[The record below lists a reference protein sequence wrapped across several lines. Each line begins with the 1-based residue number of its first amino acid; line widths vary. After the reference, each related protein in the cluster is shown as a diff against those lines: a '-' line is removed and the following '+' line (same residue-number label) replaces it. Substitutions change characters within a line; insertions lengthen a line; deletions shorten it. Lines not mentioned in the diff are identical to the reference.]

1 MTTASITLDSTRRSI
16 AVHGTRMAVGHA
28 TFGLVCRSA
37 GMGDLAVLCEVH
49 IDRAD
54 DDFEALD
61 ALDDS
66 LRDRA
71 RAAEDFA
78 VGERVW
84 LLLPRGGSNGCAV
97 WARGTI
103 DE

>member
-1 MTTASITLDSTRRSI
+1 MTTSTITLDCTSRT
-16 AVHGTRMAVGHA
+16 VTVPGTRMAVGHA
-28 TFGLVCRSA
+28 TFGNLCRAA
-37 GMGDLAVLCEVH
+37 GMGDLEVLSQVH
-49 IDRAD
+49 IDRAL
-54 DDFEALD
+54 DDFAALD

-71 RAAEDFA
+71 RAAGDFA

-84 LLLPRGGSNGCAV
+84 LLLPGEGFNGSDV

>member
-1 MTTASITLDSTRRSI
+1 MTTSTITLDCTSLTVTVDSD
-16 AVHGTRMAVGHA
+16 RMAVGHA
-28 TFGLVCRSA
+28 TFGNLCRAA
-37 GMGDLAVLCEVH
+37 GMGDLAVLSQVH

-54 DDFEALD
+54 DDFAALD

-71 RAAEDFA
+71 RAAGDFA
-78 VGERVW
+78 CGERVW
-84 LLLPRGGSNGCAV
+84 VLLPGEGVSGCAV

>member
-1 MTTASITLDSTRRSI
+1 MTTTTITLDCTIRTVIVDSD
-16 AVHGTRMAVGHA
+16 RMAVGHA
-28 TFGLVCRSA
+28 TFGNLCRAA
-37 GMGDLAVLCEVH
+37 GMGDLAVLSQVH

-54 DDFEALD
+54 DDFAALD

-71 RAAEDFA
+71 RAAGDFA

-84 LLLPRGGSNGCAV
+84 LLLPGEGFNGCAV